1 MGGKVQAHQ
10 LQVHHRAAGRFKQ
23 HEEVDSLAYQ
33 LGKESFWSWKE
44 GRT

>member
-10 LQVHHRAAGRFKQ
+10 LQVHHRAAGRFEQ

-33 LGKESFWSWKE
+33 LGKEPFWTREES
-44 GRT
+44 RT